1 MERSGSAP
9 ATSEVGT
16 VRLTTG
22 GLTID
27 DVGRLAGGAELECT
41 PDVIG
46 RVRASRAVVERA
58 LEGEGMIYG
67 LNTGLGSR
75 RDRRIS
81 RENLGRYQV
90 QMVMDH
96 AGGVGAPLA
105 DEEVRAIMAARVAGI
120 ARGGSGAHPGA
131 FDTLVAMLNRGVHP
145 VVPEIGSVGASD
157 LMHMAAIAMVV
168 MGRGE
173 ARLEGRAMPGGE
185 ALTRA
190 GVAPHR
196 LHPKDGLALISGN
209 GASIGLGALAALEA
223 ERATVLADVA
233 GALTLEA
240 VAGNPGPFDEEAA
253 RAKPLPG
260 QIAVAAHLRAL
271 LGEGE
276 LTEPGRVGSVQDPV
290 SFRVMPQVHGALRD
304 QVAAARTAVEV
315 ELNSI
320 GDSPLVSIE
329 RDRLLSTG
337 NFHPMGL
344 ALAFESLR
352 IALAH
357 AGMLSER
364 RMNKLVTTVYGD
376 ASFEFGTEEPERYS
390 VPGLVIYSAAA
401 VLSELKQLAAPV
413 TLHSPPL
420 DLDVE
425 DHATLA
431 PQAVMLARRA
441 LVGFETILA
450 IEVLVAIAALDD
462 RPRLPRLGRG
472 TQPVYEVVRSTLEP
486 LDAHA
491 SAATVVETVR
501 RRLLEIA

>member
-1 MERSGSAP
+1 MKRSATAPGS
-9 ATSEVGT
+9 SEAGT
-16 VRLTTG
+16 VRLTAG
-22 GLTID
+22 GLTVGDI
-27 DVGRLAGGAELECT
+27 GRLAGGAAL
-41 PDVIG
+41 DVASG
-46 RVRASRAVVERA
+46 VMERVQASRAVVERA

-75 RDRRIS
+75 RDRRVS
-81 RENLGRYQV
+81 REDLGRYQV

-96 AGGVGAPLA
+96 AGGVGAALA
-105 DEEVRAIMAARVAGI
+105 DEDVRAIMAARIAGI

-131 FDTLVAMLNRGVHP
+131 FDTLVAMLNAGVHP
-145 VVPEIGSVGASD
+145 VVPQVGSVGASD

-168 MGRGE
+168 MGRGQ
-173 ARLEGRAMPGGE
+173 ARLEERTMPGGE

-190 GVAPHR
+190 GIAPHR
-196 LHPKDGLALISGN
+196 LRPKDGLALISGN
-209 GASIGLGALAALEA
+209 GASIGLGALAALSA
-223 ERATVLADVA
+223 ERTAILADVA

-240 VAGNPGPFDEEAA
+240 IAGNPGPFDEEAA
-253 RAKPLPG
+253 QAKPLPG
-260 QIAVAAHLRAL
+260 QIAAAAHLREL
-271 LGEGE
+271 LAGGE
-276 LTEPGRVGSVQDPV
+276 LTEPGRAGSVQDPL
-290 SFRVMPQVHGALRD
+290 SFRVMPQVHGTLRD
-304 QVAAARTAVEV
+304 QVAAARSGVEV
-315 ELNSI
+315 ELNAI

-344 ALAFESLR
+344 ALAFEALR

-364 RMNKLVTTVYGD
+364 RMNKLVTALYGE

-401 VLSELKQLAAPV
+401 LVSELKQLAAPV
-413 TLHSPPL
+413 TLHCPPL

-431 PQAVMLARRA
+431 PQAVVLARRA
-441 LVGFETILA
+441 LMVLEEILA
-450 IEVLVAIAALDD
+450 IEVLVAISALED
-462 RPRLPRLGRG
+462 RPRLPRLGKG
-472 TQPVYEVVRSTLEP
+472 TRPVYDVVRATLEP
-486 LDAHA
+486 LDANA

-501 RRLLEIA
+501 RRLLEVA

>member
-1 MERSGSAP
+1 MKRSASAP
-9 ATSEVGT
+9 GPSEAGT

-22 GLTID
+22 GLTVEDI
-27 DVGRLAGGAELECT
+27 GRLARGAALEVASG
-41 PDVIG
+41 VIE
-46 RVRASRAVVERA
+46 RVHASRAVVERA

-75 RDRRIS
+75 RDRRVS
-81 RENLGRYQV
+81 REDLGRYQV

-96 AGGVGAPLA
+96 AGGVGAALA
-105 DEEVRAIMAARVAGI
+105 DEDVRAIMAARIAGI

-131 FDTLVAMLNRGVHP
+131 FETLVAMLGAGVHP
-145 VVPEIGSVGASD
+145 VVPQVGSVGASD

-173 ARLEGRAMPGGE
+173 ARLEDRTMPGGE

-190 GVAPHR
+190 GIAPHR
-196 LHPKDGLALISGN
+196 LRPKDGLALISGN
-209 GASIGLGALAALEA
+209 GASIGLGALAALSA
-223 ERATVLADVA
+223 ERTAILADVA

-240 VAGNPGPFDEEAA
+240 IAGNPGPFDEEAA
-253 RAKPLPG
+253 HAKPLPG
-260 QIAVAAHLRAL
+260 QIAAAAHLREL
-271 LGEGE
+271 LAGGE
-276 LTEPGRVGSVQDPV
+276 LTEPGRAGSVQDPL

-304 QVAAARTAVEV
+304 QVAAARSAVEV
-315 ELNSI
+315 ELNAI
-320 GDSPLVSIE
+320 DDSPLVSIE

-344 ALAFESLR
+344 ALAFEALR

-357 AGMLSER
+357 GGMLSER
-364 RMNKLVTTVYGD
+364 RMNKLVTALYGE
-376 ASFEFGTEEPERYS
+376 ASFEFGTQEPERYS
-390 VPGLVIYSAAA
+390 VPGFVIYSAAA
-401 VLSELKQLAAPV
+401 LVSELKQLAAPV
-413 TLHSPPL
+413 TLHCPPL

-441 LVGFETILA
+441 LMVLEEILA
-450 IEVLVAIAALDD
+450 IEVLVAISALED

-472 TQPVYEVVRSTLEP
+472 TRPVYDVVRATLDP
-486 LDAHA
+486 LDANA

>member
-1 MERSGSAP
+1 MKRSATAP
-9 ATSEVGT
+9 GTSEGGT

-22 GLTID
+22 GLTVEDI
-27 DVGRLAGGAELECT
+27 GRLAGGAALE
-41 PDVIG
+41 VASG
-46 RVRASRAVVERA
+46 VMERVQASRAVVERA

-75 RDRRIS
+75 RDRRVS
-81 RENLGRYQV
+81 REDLGRYQV

-96 AGGVGAPLA
+96 AGGVGAALA
-105 DEEVRAIMAARVAGI
+105 DEDVRAIMAARIAGI

-131 FDTLVAMLNRGVHP
+131 FETLVAMLGAGVHP
-145 VVPEIGSVGASD
+145 VVPQVGSVGASD

-173 ARLEGRAMPGGE
+173 ARLEDRTMPGGE

-196 LHPKDGLALISGN
+196 LRPKDGLALISGN
-209 GASIGLGALAALEA
+209 GASIGLGALAALSA
-223 ERATVLADVA
+223 ERTAILADVA

-240 VAGNPGPFDEEAA
+240 IAGNPGPFDEEAA
-253 RAKPLPG
+253 QAKPLPG
-260 QIAVAAHLRAL
+260 QIAAAAHLREL
-271 LGEGE
+271 LAGGE
-276 LTEPGRVGSVQDPV
+276 LTEPGRAGSVQDPL
-290 SFRVMPQVHGALRD
+290 SFRVMPQVHGAIRD
-304 QVAAARTAVEV
+304 QVAATRSAVEV
-315 ELNSI
+315 ELNAI
-320 GDSPLVSIE
+320 DDSPLVSIE

-344 ALAFESLR
+344 ALAFEALR

-357 AGMLSER
+357 GGMLSER
-364 RMNKLVTTVYGD
+364 RMNKLVTALYGE
-376 ASFEFGTEEPERYS
+376 ASFEFGTQEPERYS

-401 VLSELKQLAAPV
+401 LVSELKQLAAPV
-413 TLHSPPL
+413 TLHCPPL

-441 LVGFETILA
+441 LMVLEEILA
-450 IEVLVAIAALDD
+450 IEVLVAISALED

-472 TQPVYEVVRSTLEP
+472 TRPVYDVVRATLEP
-486 LDAHA
+486 LDANA

-501 RRLLEIA
+501 RRLLAIA